1 MERRE
6 RPKAAGLKWRKRA
19 MGPDVPVWI
28 AKTAATDAGYR
39 TKTMNLAE
47 LADDPVAL
55 IARCDALNADMQIW
69 MMTNGAIK
77 RRWDG
82 TFRALLELYQTDPQS
97 PYRTALK
104 RGTVKAYTI
113 YLRKMI
119 ASIGDLWVHETDG
132 RDVMEWFAEWRQ
144 GKNGKDQ
151 LPAACTAMA
160 VLKAAV
166 SFGIVCRKDG
176 VKAFQDVLAEL
187 TFPKPRGREH
197 APTAEHII
205 AARLA
210 AHKNGAPRRAL
221 LYALQFETTAR
232 QWDFIGIW
240 HPMSDKRVSGVIA
253 KGEKW
258 VGPHWSDIDANLIL
272 TIKPTK
278 TENTTEVEI
287 TYDLSACPMVV
298 EELANFP
305 QAMRTG
311 PLIFNEQTGIP
322 YRGTRLVECWRKD
335 YDLAG
340 IPPEIWNRDTRA
352 GGITEGARSNA
363 SRDDR
368 RRLAGHSSADRTENY
383 ERGTIDL
390 EAHRNVME
398 KRRAF
403 RQKNSK

>member
-1 MERRE
+1 MDRRQ
-6 RPKAAGLKWRKRA
+6 RPKAPGLKWRKRA
-19 MGPDVPVWI
+19 TGPDVPIWL
-28 AKTAATDAGYR
+28 ANPAAIDAGFR
-39 TKTMNLAE
+39 PKSVRLE
-47 LADDPVAL
+47 DLADNDAAL
-55 IARCDALNADMQIW
+55 VARCITMEGEMRTW
-69 MMTNGAIK
+69 MRTSGVTE

-82 TFRALLELYQTDPQS
+82 SFRALFELYQTDPKS
-97 PYRTALK
+97 PYRTTLK
-104 RGTVKAYTI
+104 RGTVKLYTV
-113 YLRKMI
+113 YLKKMVGH
-119 ASIGDLWVHETDG
+119 IGGLYIDQSDG

-144 GKNGKDQ
+144 CAKGKDQ
-151 LPAACTAMA
+151 LPAALACVA

-210 AHKNGAPRRAL
+210 AHKNDAPRRAL

-232 QWDFIGIW
+232 QWDFIGAW
-240 HPMSDKRVSGVIA
+240 HLMSDKRVSGVIA

-278 TENTTEVEI
+278 TEDTTEVEI

-335 YDLAG
+335 YALAG

-352 GGITEGARSNA
+352 GGITEGALSDA